1 MLPPKRNGPLTCG
14 PGGTAHG
21 ARMPE
26 FLPFAVGALLALA
39 GLAYA
44 LRRYVCFRRRDCCG
58 KGCGCL
64 FPKSR

>member
-1 MLPPKRNGPLTCG
+1 MADLLVLT
-14 PGGTAHG
+14 
-21 ARMPE
+21 
-26 FLPFAVGALLALA
+26 VGALLALA